1 MRDCFV
7 LAAVRTSLAAL
18 VFSLIG
24 PAVALSA
31 TRHAAAPMTRQTP
44 FSYDTLGVVGI
55 GANPASVSGP
65 AVLQF
70 QGLTGVS
77 YDPKAGQPI
86 ALGQFVVNP
95 VSGTPG
101 SATTYSGTPFE
112 VEIHAA
118 GLDKTSTF
126 PVLGKLFP
134 GLGKSLSLKTL
145 NENSVLLKGHLDGVV
160 AQGGQA
166 NVTATVDSVK
176 LGSLDGPTKDH
187 ITHYTFP
194 IRFSQLK
201 LPPSWV
207 MSGSSVPTG
216 SQLGLATPIPPP
228 AHMATA
234 SAQTLA
240 IPAAASSAVIAP
252 ARLSQGPTPA
262 TPTPTPEPSTVVL
275 FAAAFGGLALA
286 RRRARVA

>member
-1 MRDCFV
+1 MRDCSV

-18 VFSLIG
+18 ALSLIG
-24 PAVALSA
+24 PTLAFSA
-31 TRHAAAPMTRQTP
+31 TKHAAAPKPGQAP

-70 QGLTGVS
+70 QGLTGAS
-77 YDPKAGQPI
+77 YDPKSGQPI

-95 VSGTPG
+95 NSGTPG
-101 SATTYSGTPFE
+101 AATTYSGTPFE

-126 PVLGKLFP
+126 PILGKLFP
-134 GLGKSLSLKTL
+134 SLGKSLSLKTL

-207 MSGSSVPTG
+207 MSGSTMPTG
-216 SQLGLATPIPPP
+216 SQLGLNTPVAPTAPG
-228 AHMATA
+228 ATA
-234 SAQTLA
+234 SAQTLV
-240 IPAAASSAVIAP
+240 AASATIAP
-252 ARLSQGPTPA
+252 APLAQAGTNPA
-262 TPTPTPEPSTVVL
+262 APTPTPEPSTVVF